1 MKNRKNIIIVL
12 VTLLIGGLIGW
23 LVKPSENV
31 SSESVSDHDH
41 AMEENQI
48 WTCSMHPQIRQQEPG
63 DCPICGMDL
72 IPVSEDNGVVADP
85 SVFRMSE
92 NALKLANVRT
102 MTVGSGNA
110 EKEVRLNGKVV
121 VDEGNAYTQSTHI
134 PGRIEQMRVNFT
146 GESIQRGQ
154 TLATVYSPQLVTAQ
168 EELLQ
173 AQAIKESQPELFE
186 AAKQKLR
193 NWKIGE
199 NQIQQILNS
208 GQAIQRFPITADVSG
223 VVTEKIADQGDY
235 LEQGMPVYEIS
246 NLEEVWVV
254 FDLYESELGWIEE
267 GSTVEYTIRSIPGEI
282 FEGEINFIDPLLNS
296 NTRVALARVEVNN
309 ENGRLKPGMFASGVV
324 TNQLG
329 QDSSEEIV
337 VPKSAVLWTGE
348 RSLVYIKSDLA
359 DGAGFRLQEVTLGT
373 SLGDSYVIE
382 NGLQEGDE
390 IVVNGTFTVD
400 AAVQLAGK
408 PSMMNPDIY
417 KEVLDE
423 TFTLPVEAR
432 NQAASIVETY
442 LELKDAL
449 TEDDFDS
456 AEKFAESLGRKLAN
470 IEPEELQEEAGASL
484 AFYKE
489 QLQERTLA
497 ITSAGDISEMRS
509 NFDELSTVMIDF
521 VSTFRPV
528 DTSLFVQHCPMAD
541 NDRGADWLS
550 LSREI
555 RNPYYGEAMLTCGEV
570 SKEIN

>member
-1 MKNRKNIIIVL
+1 MKNRKNIVIIL
-12 VTLLIGGLIGW
+12 ATLLIGGLIGW
-23 LVKPSENV
+23 LLKPSDVTEA
-31 SSESVSDHDH
+31 SPQHDH
-41 AMEENQI
+41 EAMEENEI
-48 WTCSMHPQIRQQEPG
+48 WTCSMHPQIRQEEPG

-72 IPVSEDNGVVADP
+72 IPVSEESASGDQ
-85 SVFRMSE
+85 SVYRMSE

-102 MTVGSGNA
+102 MMVGSGNA
-110 EKEVRLNGKVV
+110 QKEVRLNGKVV
-121 VDEGNAYTQSTHI
+121 VDERNTYTQATHI
-134 PGRIEQMRVNFT
+134 PGRIEQLRVNFT
-146 GESIQRGQ
+146 GESVSRGQ

-173 AQAIKESQPELFE
+173 AQEIKESQPELFE

-199 NQIQQILNS
+199 NQIQQILSS
-208 GQAIQRFPITADVSG
+208 GQANQRFPITADVSG
-223 VVTEKIADQGDY
+223 IVSEKIADQGDY

-267 GSTVEYTIRSIPGEI
+267 GSTVEYTIRSLPGET
-282 FEGEINFIDPLLNS
+282 FTGEIEFIDPLLDS
-296 NTRVALARVEVNN
+296 NTRVAMARVEVDN

-324 TNQLG
+324 KNQVG
-329 QDSSEEIV
+329 EETSAEIV

-348 RSLVYIKSDLA
+348 RSLVYIQSDLEN
-359 DGAGFRLQEVTLGT
+359 GAGFRLQEVTLGP

-408 PSMMNPDIY
+408 PSMMNPDINR
-417 KEVLDE
+417 EVLNE
-423 TFTLPVEAR
+423 TFKLPEEAR
-432 NQAASIVETY
+432 NEAAAVIENY
-442 LELKDAL
+442 LLLKDAL
-449 TEDDFDS
+449 VNDDFD
-456 AEKFAESLGRKLAN
+456 AAKEAATRLGRKLAN
-470 IEPEELQEEAGASL
+470 IDSKGFSKEAETTMEH
-484 AFYKE
+484 FKM
-489 QLQERTLA
+489 QLQNRNKAVAAT
-497 ITSAGDISEMRS
+497 GDIAGMRS
-509 NFDELSTVMIDF
+509 NFDELSEVMINF

-528 DTSLFVQHCPMAD
+528 NQKLFVQHCPMAD

>member
-1 MKNRKNIIIVL
+1 MKNRKNIIIIL
-12 VTLLIGGLIGW
+12 VTLLIGGFIGW
-23 LVKPSENV
+23 LVKPSASD
-31 SSESVSDHDH
+31 SSESVSGHDH

-146 GESIQRGQ
+146 GENVTRGK

-173 AQAIKESQPELFE
+173 AQAIKENQPELFE

-267 GSTVEYTIRSIPGEI
+267 GSTVEYTIRSIPGET
-282 FEGEINFIDPLLNS
+282 FEGEISFIDPLLNS
-296 NTRVALARVEVNN
+296 STRVALARVEVNN

-359 DGAGFRLQEVTLGT
+359 DGAGFKLQEVTLGP

-408 PSMMNPDIY
+408 PSMMNPNIY
-417 KEVLDE
+417 NEVLDE
-423 TFTLPVEAR
+423 TFKLPEEAR
-432 NQAASIVETY
+432 NKAAAVLENY
-442 LELKDAL
+442 LQLKDAL
-449 TEDDFDS
+449 VNDDFD
-456 AEKFAESLGRKLAN
+456 AAKEAATSLAQKLAN
-470 IEPEELQEEAGASL
+470 IDPERFPQEAGNTMIHFKA
-484 AFYKE
+484 
-489 QLQERTLA
+489 QLQTRNKA
-497 ITSAGDISEMRS
+497 VAAAGNIAEMRS
-509 NFDELSTVMIDF
+509 NFDELSEVMINF
-521 VSTFRPV
+521 VSTFGPV
-528 DTSLFVQHCPMAD
+528 DHQLFVQHCPMAD